1 MRDLASFWEEMSR
14 TFPGCRMQSLMTETF
29 GCGVYTPCIHTG
41 VDTTLDLEPV
51 DLGPL
56 PRPRSEIEDVR
67 AWSLARHLRLN
78 LGPDEVSD
86 LMQVIK
92 LHESSEFIESVR
104 RAYKN
109 LSTIS
114 K

>member
-1 MRDLASFWEEMSR
+1 MRDLAAFWEDMSR

-29 GCGVYTPCIHTG
+29 GCGVYTPTIRTG
-41 VDTTLDLEPV
+41 VNQEMRLEPV

-67 AWSLARHLRLN
+67 AWSLARHLRLE

-86 LMQVIK
+86 LMEVIK
-92 LHESSEFIESVR
+92 PHESSEFIESVR